1 VPIVFTTNTNTVTPL
16 TPIIQTET
24 KSSENIQEPINTTL
38 TTSEFTNIL
47 KKEKAQL
54 KFEIFFYPQLC

>member
-1 VPIVFTTNTNTVTPL
+1 MPL